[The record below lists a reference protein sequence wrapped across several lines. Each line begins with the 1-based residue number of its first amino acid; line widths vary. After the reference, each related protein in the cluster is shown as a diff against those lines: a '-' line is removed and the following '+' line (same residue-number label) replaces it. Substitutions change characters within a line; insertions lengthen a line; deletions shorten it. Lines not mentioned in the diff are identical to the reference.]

1 MNQPLHLPLARSAVD
16 RDYLLREQPGVLDE
30 LLQDPLTRI
39 LFLND
44 GLTLLQQADGA
55 PSPELKLYSA
65 EQVTHLN
72 LANANLIAYLGQTLD
87 ASATEPAGTRVLLID
102 LSVEIANQLESD
114 SDRWHHLRRTGAGL
128 SARDAGLFSE
138 ALALA
143 NWHATHQFCSRCG
156 GATEAVRAGWVR
168 KCKTDDQQLFPRTDP
183 AIIAS
188 VIDSKDRIL
197 LGSQG
202 AWEENRWS
210 ILAGFVEPGESLSA
224 AVIREIY
231 EEAGVR
237 VVNPQYLGS
246 QAWPFPYS
254 LMVGFTAQVDPEFE
268 HFEPVPD
275 GDEIV
280 KLRWFSR
287 EEMAA
292 ERHDLLLPAPVS
304 IARAIIERWYGQSL
318 EADQ

>member
-1 MNQPLHLPLARSAVD
+1 MNQPLNLPLARSAVD
-16 RDYLLREQPGVLDE
+16 RDYLIREQPNSLDE
-30 LLQDPLTRI
+30 LLANPDTRI
-39 LFLND
+39 LFLHD
-44 GLTLLQQADGA
+44 GLTLLRQDDGLVVA
-55 PSPELKLYSA
+55 ELKLYA
-65 EQVTHLN
+65 LDEVADLD
-72 LANANLIAYLGQTLD
+72 LRLANLIAYLGKTEV
-87 ASATEPAGTRVLLID
+87 ASQREPAETRVVLVDLPKEQAKLLEPD
-102 LSVEIANQLESD
+102 Q
-114 SDRWHHLRRTGAGL
+114 DRWHHLRRTGAGL

-138 ALALA
+138 GLALA
-143 NWHATHQFCSRCG
+143 NWHQTHQFCSRCG
-156 GATEAVRAGWVR
+156 GTTQPGRAGWVR
-168 KCKTDDQQLFPRTDP
+168 TCISDGKELFPRTDP

-224 AVIREIY
+224 AVIREVF

-237 VVNPQYLGS
+237 VIDPQYLGS
-246 QAWPFPYS
+246 QSWPFPYS
-254 LMVGFTAQVDPEFE
+254 LMVGFTARVDPKFE

-287 EEMAA
+287 EEIAA
-292 ERHDLLLPAPVS
+292 ERNQLLLPGPVS
-304 IARAIIERWYGQSL
+304 IARAIIEHWYGKPL
-318 EADQ
+318 EGDH

>member
-16 RDYLLREQPGVLDE
+16 RDYLLREQPGVLDD
-30 LLQDPLTRI
+30 LLQNPATRI
-39 LFLND
+39 LFLSN
-44 GLTLLQQADGA
+44 GLTLLQQSGGE
-55 PSPELKLYSA
+55 PSPELKLYGV
-65 EQVTHLN
+65 EQVAHLS
-72 LANANLIAYLGQTLD
+72 LASAHLIAYLGQTVD
-87 ASATEPAGTRVLLID
+87 TSATEPAGTRVVLVD
-102 LSVEIANQLESD
+102 LPVDLADQIESD
-114 SDRWHHLRRTGAGL
+114 ADRWHHLRRTGAGL

-143 NWHATHQFCSRCG
+143 NWHAVHQFCSKCG
-156 GATEAVRAGWVR
+156 GETEAVRGGWVR
-168 KCKTDDQQLFPRTDP
+168 KCKADDQQLFPRTDP

-188 VIDSKDRIL
+188 VVDSNDRIL

-237 VVNPQYLGS
+237 VIDPRYLGS

-254 LMVGFTAQVDPEFE
+254 LMVGFTARVDPEFE

-287 EEMAA
+287 EEIAA
-292 ERHDLLLPAPVS
+292 ELHDLLLPAPVS
-304 IARAIIERWYGQSL
+304 IARAMIEHWYGQSL
-318 EADQ
+318 EGDQ